1 MKGKN
6 EDYISLKEA
15 AEITGYSSDY
25 VGQLIRSGKLPGKQ
39 IFTNVSWVTTREALL
54 EYHRKDKKG
63 KMAQAIETP
72 TITEK
77 LLSPHGLLK
86 MYSFVGW
93 LAVFLLTICFFFL
106 VYMVSVSIDHR
117 INANYLENIEY
128 AR

>member
-6 EDYISLKEA
+6 DDFISLKEA

-63 KMAQAIETP
+63 KMAQIAMSP

-77 LLSPHGLLK
+77 LLSPRGLAK
-86 MYSFVGW
+86 MYSVIGW
-93 LAVFLLTICFFFL
+93 IAVAVLMICFLFLL
-106 VYMVSVSIDHR
+106 YMMSVSIDHR
-117 INANYLENIEY
+117 INANYLEKVEY